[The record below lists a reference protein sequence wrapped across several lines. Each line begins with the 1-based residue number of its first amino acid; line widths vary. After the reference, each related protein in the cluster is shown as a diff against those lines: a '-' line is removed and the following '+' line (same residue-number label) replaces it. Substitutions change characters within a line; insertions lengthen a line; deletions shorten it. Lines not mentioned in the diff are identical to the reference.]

1 MHDLIEFQEKDNVIG
16 KNAEG
21 ENILL
26 KVGRYGPYIEL
37 ESSKIRKSIP
47 KSIGIEN
54 VTEEIANDLLGL
66 PKNLGQH
73 PETNEDVFVDFG
85 RYGPYVKCG
94 KTNASM
100 KANDNPLSITLEEAV
115 ELIKNRKAKF
125 EPRVVGTD
133 PETNKEILI
142 KIGRFGPY
150 VTDGKKNVS
159 LKGYDLDNIQ
169 LEECLKLLSEKK

>member
-1 MHDLIEFQEKDNVIG
+1 
-16 KNAEG
+16 
-21 ENILL
+21 
-26 KVGRYGPYIEL
+26 
-37 ESSKIRKSIP
+37 
-47 KSIGIEN
+47 
-54 VTEEIANDLLGL
+54 
-66 PKNLGQH
+66 
-73 PETNEDVFVDFG
+73 
-85 RYGPYVKCG
+85 
-94 KTNASM
+94 M

-133 PETNKEILI
+133 PKTGKEILI